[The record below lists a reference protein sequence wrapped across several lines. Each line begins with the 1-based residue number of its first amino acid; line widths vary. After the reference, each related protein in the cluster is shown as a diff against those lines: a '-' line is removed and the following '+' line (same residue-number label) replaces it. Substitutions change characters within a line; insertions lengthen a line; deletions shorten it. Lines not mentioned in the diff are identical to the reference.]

1 MLFPAGNALETWAWD
16 HLQLAEPRFSCGPGP
31 YLCSRGACPPE
42 GAGARAGGL
51 VLGVGRQRFS
61 VSGCGQGP
69 LSLGSWGAGGPY
81 DDEAM
86 RQPHLC
92 SLDSGGREGFG
103 GHHPLSKEAW
113 TCGSARLSQGPCCP
127 ASSSAFLQLRAWPL
141 LPLPPGAPSEAPGPH
156 QALGW
161 GRKERTVL
169 AQGGLASVV
178 RGQVARGGPQA
189 LGRPW
194 TGTCARAGAVQH
206 VWMHDYVCP
215 VVPVS
220 RT

>member
-1 MLFPAGNALETWAWD
+1 MLFGLRWAWR
-16 HLQLAEPRFSCGPGP
+16 LR
-31 YLCSRGACPPE
+31 RPPP
-42 GAGARAGGL
+42 A
-51 VLGVGRQRFS
+51 Q
-61 VSGCGQGP
+61 QG
-69 LSLGSWGAGGPY
+69 S
-81 DDEAM
+81 
-86 RQPHLC
+86 
-92 SLDSGGREGFG
+92 
-103 GHHPLSKEAW
+103 W
-113 TCGSARLSQGPCCP
+113 TCGSARLSQGPCCA

-194 TGTCARAGAVQH
+194 TGTCARAGVVRH

-220 RT
+220 RTWISEKQMGTRGWDHHGHYRGWRLFLAGPHHSVLSCLLPPRRGPVSPSSCAPLTFLPHCPMPSDLCSIPGGLRER